1 MNLSENEEL
10 RKFAG
15 GESRRR
21 RTRSGSAT
29 CCDKVE
35 EGSMATWL
43 GLVLTTVLRLQ
54 QAKRRWRGARRSVPG
69 GESRCGWRKV
79 NTGERK
85 RGYTF
90 AIELQSQMHLK
101 RPLLKIAFA
110 ASVNRAAKLR
120 MKRKNLEAGPDS
132 EDSRNLRAQRG
143 GGKQVNRNT
152 GEPQRIQPHG
162 R

>member
-43 GLVLTTVLRLQ
+43 GLVLATVLLLQ
-54 QAKRRWRGARRSVPG
+54 QAKGRWGTGSHSVPR
-69 GESRCGWRKV
+69 GESPCGWGTV
-79 NTGERK
+79 NTGGER
-85 RGYTF
+85 GFTS
-90 AIELQSQMHLK
+90 AIKLRSQIHFK
-101 RPLLKIAFA
+101 ARVKDRVA
-110 ASVNRAAKLR
+110 AS
-120 MKRKNLEAGPDS
+120 E
-132 EDSRNLRAQRG
+132 
-143 GGKQVNRNT
+143 
-152 GEPQRIQPHG
+152 
-162 R
+162 